1 MGGSSAK
8 AQSEFSRIVTLDR
21 LGDRKIAERIE
32 ATAAERDQVRA
43 RLGLLGLDRLVA
55 DCEVRRGLGDLVQ
68 VGAAWSAEVTQTC
81 VVTLEP
87 LQQSLTGDLQ
97 ASFRPSR
104 GQSSQAGSAAED
116 EVVVDA
122 LEEDPPEILPS
133 DGIDLGELV
142 VQELAVSLDPYPRRS
157 GAAIPGEFGPSEDQG
172 ETGPFAALKALKGKE

>member
-68 VGAAWSAEVTQTC
+68 VEAAWSAEVTQTC

-87 LQQSLTGDLQ
+87 LRQSLAGDLQ
-97 ASFRPSR
+97 ASF
-104 GQSSQAGSAAED
+104 QSSQGAAAAED

-122 LEEDPPEILPS
+122 LEEDPPEILPR

-157 GAAIPGEFGPSEDQG
+157 GAAIPGEFGPSDDQG

>member
-32 ATAAERDQVRA
+32 ATAAEREQVKA
-43 RLGLLGLDRLVA
+43 RLGLLGLDQLVA

-87 LQQSLTGDLQ
+87 LRQSLKGDLQ
-97 ASFRPSR
+97 ASFQSSR
-104 GQSSQAGSAAED
+104 GAAVAED
-116 EVVVDA
+116 EVMVDA
-122 LEEDPPEILPS
+122 LEEDPPEVLPS

-157 GAAIPGEFGPSEDQG
+157 GAAIPGEFGPSDDPG
-172 ETGPFAALKALKGKE
+172 ETGPFAALKALKGED